1 MTPAET
7 NIVKCLVAVAWAD
20 GKLEAPES
28 GMIDGLLWAF
38 GADAEEEAAIREYAS
53 TPRTLKEALPE
64 QLSKADSEVLLA
76 HAALLTHADGQQSQ
90 DEKEVLKGLIKLS
103 GLSVSEAKPIID
115 TARARASKLASRL

>member
-1 MTPAET
+1 
-7 NIVKCLVAVAWAD
+7 
-20 GKLEAPES
+20 
-28 GMIDGLLWAF
+28 MIDGLLWAF